1 MKRKLL
7 LLLLLSGLLPSL
19 TVLADS
25 PPIPPSKTESL
36 NLYETRLKK
45 EKNEK
50 IELESQIKDLKSDLD
65 TTRNKMVNLAEDI
78 LHNEMDIQSLEK
90 RIDEIKT
97 EKNNL
102 ESSLQ
107 NDRKSISRLILA
119 LERIRRVPPQALIAR
134 PEAPLKTAQSARL
147 LGDIIPAIQNKAA
160 KLKSDIQKHNDL
172 ENELSVKISQANEK
186 GQNLK
191 REQDKLAQL
200 NSQRQSIFKQTE
212 KDYRAKELEIEKI
225 SHQANNV
232 RDLVKRIEEN
242 EKRKK
247 ARELAHNALSKS
259 PVAPRTYSGSAQM
272 PISGIIKV
280 RYLDQDKFGAKSQ
293 GIRIEGRAGGLV
305 VAPMSGNIK
314 FAGPFKGYDNMIIVD
329 HGDGYHSLIAGLE
342 KVDTLVGQSVS
353 AGEPIGHL
361 KSGTGDQKPSLYFEL
376 RYKGEAVNPARKLT
390 DLG

>member
-147 LGDIIPAIQNKAA
+147 LGDIIPAIQ
-160 KLKSDIQKHNDL
+160 
-172 ENELSVKISQANEK
+172 
-186 GQNLK
+186 
-191 REQDKLAQL
+191 
-200 NSQRQSIFKQTE
+200 
-212 KDYRAKELEIEKI
+212 
-225 SHQANNV
+225 
-232 RDLVKRIEEN
+232 
-242 EKRKK
+242 
-247 ARELAHNALSKS
+247 
-259 PVAPRTYSGSAQM
+259 
-272 PISGIIKV
+272 
-280 RYLDQDKFGAKSQ
+280 
-293 GIRIEGRAGGLV
+293 
-305 VAPMSGNIK
+305 
-314 FAGPFKGYDNMIIVD
+314 
-329 HGDGYHSLIAGLE
+329 
-342 KVDTLVGQSVS
+342 
-353 AGEPIGHL
+353 
-361 KSGTGDQKPSLYFEL
+361 
-376 RYKGEAVNPARKLT
+376 
-390 DLG
+390 